1 MARLFRALALRLAC
15 LAPWLGLRAPWLA
28 LACLPNLRPWLA
40 WLAPLRRLAWLGLLA
55 PCALAWLAP
64 LRASCAVLLGL
75 RHVLRLRLLA
85 PWLAPALRLALNNH
99 E

>member
-28 LACLPNLRPWLA
+28 LACLPSLRPWLA
-40 WLAPLRRLAWLGLLA
+40 WLAPL
-55 PCALAWLAP
+55 PWLAP
-64 LRASCAVLLGL
+64 LRAPCAVLLGL
-75 RHVLRLRLLA
+75 RHVLRLGLLA